1 MMKEITNSQSTL
13 VKVST
18 KNAGAIPVWLTLK
31 DAQDYFSMGKNSFNK
46 YIRPQLNEF
55 KIGRHIWFYRLDLDA
70 VARDT
75 AQRYRCPNQSEGELI
90 WDK

>member
-31 DAQDYFSMGKNSFNK
+31 DAQAYLSMGKNSFEK
-46 YIRPQLNEF
+46 YIGSSQIIL
-55 KIGRHIWFYRLDLDA
+55 
-70 VARDT
+70 
-75 AQRYRCPNQSEGELI
+75 
-90 WDK
+90 